1 MRYKLFK
8 KVICFYASFKKKLGK
23 IIYWTIEIN
32 NYILQ
37 NDSSKVM
44 ERCHNN
50 IRSVKLDKRPN
61 ELLVYKRRSAQKN
74 MRNEKHNLF
83 SDPIPNIKHKKYS

>member
-1 MRYKLFK
+1 MLHCKK
-8 KVICFYASFKKKLGK
+8 KVSR

-32 NYILQ
+32 SYILQ
-37 NDSSKVM
+37 NGSSKVM

-50 IRSVKLDKRPN
+50 ITSVKLDKRPN

-74 MRNEKHNLF
+74 MKNEKHNLF